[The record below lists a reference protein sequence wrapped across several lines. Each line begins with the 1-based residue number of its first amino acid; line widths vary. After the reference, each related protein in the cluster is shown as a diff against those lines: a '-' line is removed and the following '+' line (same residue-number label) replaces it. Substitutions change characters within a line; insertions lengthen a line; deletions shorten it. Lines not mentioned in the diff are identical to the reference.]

1 MSNIAARKAW
11 NEAMKAT
18 AGATGLDPALQ
29 QRNQK
34 RRSGRN
40 KKQERRTK
48 ARKVQSLGENE
59 EYRAA
64 IWMDALEGVDP
75 SGVPAEDDEEY
86 DELDELDDKK
96 RKKKRGA
103 SAKGKAGV
111 LPKRFHPRSL
121 ASILV
126 EEANRE
132 DGASRAFLNAEARLT
147 KSKQLPARK
156 FCPVTGTEAL
166 YTEPKSGVP
175 YSNLTALEQIRE
187 RAPPWMSL
195 GGSAAYI
202 EAVKSIRDEE

>member
-1 MSNIAARKAW
+1 MSQVAARKAW

-18 AGATGLDPALQ
+18 AGATALPAALQ
-29 QRNQK
+29 QRSQK

-48 ARKVQSLGENE
+48 ARKVQSLGDSA

-64 IWMDALEGVDP
+64 VWIDALEGVDP
-75 SGVPAEDDEEY
+75 SALQAEDDEEY
-86 DELDELDDKK
+86 DELDELDGRKGK
-96 RKKKRGA
+96 RKRGS

-111 LPKRFHPRSL
+111 LPKQFLPRSL

-132 DGASRAFLNAEARLT
+132 DGASRAFLNAEARLP

-166 YTEPKSGVP
+166 YTEPKSGIP

-187 RAPPWMSL
+187 RAPPWMAL